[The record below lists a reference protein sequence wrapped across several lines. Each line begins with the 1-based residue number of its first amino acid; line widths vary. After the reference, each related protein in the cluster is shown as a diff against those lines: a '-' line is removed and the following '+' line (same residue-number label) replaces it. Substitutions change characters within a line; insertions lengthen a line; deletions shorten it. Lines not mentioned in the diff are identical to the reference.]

1 MESVA
6 GVRKPIKAGSSDVI
20 TVTKDLQSLGL
31 ETGDEVCFWLSKNTP
46 ENDRILRIV
55 TLSESGEYDI
65 MNGLWLKLQSKNE
78 YDDPSKYLDE
88 ESIAVV
94 DDLETI
100 QHTIFEVLNK
110 YLKERNTSGLF
121 YYSDELRSFVRTSE
135 RVGKGSNDST
145 RTNRDKLRYELLVL
159 EFILALLQRVHMN
172 KSPLLE
178 TRSTIVSIEAA
189 LKTYSDLIDGDLD
202 DDSLDSKLSVLNTEW
217 DNRQKAI
224 ASMAG
229 TFIVILDTI
238 VEAGTRLAHP
248 IRPVEISL
256 ENTYSASLLENLV
269 LSEIEFNRQQ
279 SEGSTDYAFKILGPL
294 DEDSARTLAEYLRM
308 GVQLNFPNGPS
319 NEMLSWCENQYQNF
333 INTKTDDQED
343 DE

>member
-100 QHTIFEVLNK
+100 QSSTTP
-110 YLKERNTSGLF
+110 TSSVPSCAL
-121 YYSDELRSFVRTSE
+121 SSASE
-135 RVGKGSNDST
+135 R
-145 RTNRDKLRYELLVL
+145 
-159 EFILALLQRVHMN
+159 
-172 KSPLLE
+172 
-178 TRSTIVSIEAA
+178 EA
-189 LKTYSDLIDGDLD
+189 TTPPEPTVTS
-202 DDSLDSKLSVLNTEW
+202 
-217 DNRQKAI
+217 
-224 ASMAG
+224 
-229 TFIVILDTI
+229 
-238 VEAGTRLAHP
+238 
-248 IRPVEISL
+248 
-256 ENTYSASLLENLV
+256 SATSCW
-269 LSEIEFNRQQ
+269 SSSSSSHCSR
-279 SEGSTDYAFKILGPL
+279 GST
-294 DEDSARTLAEYLRM
+294 
-308 GVQLNFPNGPS
+308 
-319 NEMLSWCENQYQNF
+319 
-333 INTKTDDQED
+333 
-343 DE
+343 